1 MQRTAPSIIQ
11 IFADDHC
18 MCNYYLLKVSNVL
31 IEISYYTYRKHDPL
45 DELTYFNAAKRQIGK
60 RIKRNNLLLAIFSNC
75 KLPTDY
81 CSISTVIECDFP
93 GCLTQ
98 PSNLKFE
105 RSRPSNNVQKLNCL
119 PGARYNISAIFPNLC
134 NFSTV
139 VCQTQLCCSD
149 QLQQVMRMY
158 HIWKLKSYEIT

>member
-18 MCNYYLLKVSNVL
+18 MCNHYLLKVSNVL

-60 RIKRNNLLLAIFSNC
+60 RIKRNNLLLAIFSYC

-81 CSISTVIECDFP
+81 CSISTAIECNFP

-98 PSNLKFE
+98 SSNLKFE
-105 RSRPSNNVQKLNCL
+105 RSRPSNNVQKLKLLTGSQVQYFCD
-119 PGARYNISAIFPNLC
+119 FPKPL
-134 NFSTV
+134 
-139 VCQTQLCCSD
+139 
-149 QLQQVMRMY
+149 
-158 HIWKLKSYEIT
+158 

>member
-1 MQRTAPSIIQ
+1 
-11 IFADDHC
+11 

-60 RIKRNNLLLAIFSNC
+60 GIKRNNLLLAIFSYC

-81 CSISTVIECDFP
+81 CSISTAIECNFP

-98 PSNLKFE
+98 SSNLKFE
-105 RSRPSNNVQKLNCL
+105 RSRPSNNVQKCENYGVVSFKFI
-119 PGARYNISAIFPNLC
+119 PASALLAMHSIYIWL
-134 NFSTV
+134 
-139 VCQTQLCCSD
+139 QLGPAAAPLSCACA
-149 QLQQVMRMY
+149 
-158 HIWKLKSYEIT
+158 